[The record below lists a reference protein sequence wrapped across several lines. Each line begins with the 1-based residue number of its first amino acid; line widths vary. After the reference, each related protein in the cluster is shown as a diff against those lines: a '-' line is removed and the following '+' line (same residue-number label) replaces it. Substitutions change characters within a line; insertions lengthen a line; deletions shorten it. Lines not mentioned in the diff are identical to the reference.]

1 MRTGP
6 RSWTAVLWI
15 AGLLCQFACENGSE
29 KTDLDPIAE
38 ASPQRDEGNGPPEA
52 QAAEISLSEDPL
64 EGMIEIPQGPF
75 LYGCTEKQFM
85 IYLSRSIV
93 GFPGM
98 PEKLRE
104 TFVIPPRRVAIPAF
118 HIDQFE
124 VTNRQ
129 YRTFLLATR
138 YQPSNATN
146 YLLDW
151 PQPTNY
157 PEWAATFPVAWI
169 SQADAQAYCRWRGR
183 RLPTEEEWEK
193 AARGTDQR
201 LFPWGPEY
209 PDPARTNFATQKP
222 EPVGN
227 RPGDISPYEVYDMGG
242 NVAELTSTRIEKSSV
257 AQTAT
262 RGGSFLGSAR
272 ETLVYQRS
280 VVLLDT
286 RSQAVGFR
294 CVRDAF

>member
-1 MRTGP
+1 
-6 RSWTAVLWI
+6 
-15 AGLLCQFACENGSE
+15 
-29 KTDLDPIAE
+29 
-38 ASPQRDEGNGPPEA
+38 
-52 QAAEISLSEDPL
+52 
-64 EGMIEIPQGPF
+64 
-75 LYGCTEKQFM
+75 
-85 IYLSRSIV
+85 
-93 GFPGM
+93 M
-98 PEKLRE
+98 PEKLRQI
-104 TFVIPPRRVAIPAF
+104 FVIPPRRVALPAF

-151 PQPTNY
+151 PQPTDH
-157 PEWAATFPVAWI
+157 PKWAATFPVVWI
-169 SQADAQAYCRWRGR
+169 SQADAQAYCQWRGG

-209 PDPARTNFATQKP
+209 PDPDRTNFATQNP

-227 RPGDISPYEVYDMGG
+227 RPGDRSPYGVYDLGG
-242 NVAELTSTRIEKSSV
+242 NVAELTSSIIQKSPSAV
-257 AQTAT
+257 NTAT
-262 RGGSFLGSAR
+262 RGGSFIGAAR

-280 VVLLDT
+280 VVRLET
-286 RSQAVGFR
+286 RSQTIGFR